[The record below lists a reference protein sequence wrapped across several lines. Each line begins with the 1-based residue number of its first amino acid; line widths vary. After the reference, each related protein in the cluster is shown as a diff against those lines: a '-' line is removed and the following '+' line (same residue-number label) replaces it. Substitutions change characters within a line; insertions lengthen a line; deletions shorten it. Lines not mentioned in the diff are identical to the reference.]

1 MTLSLGL
8 LCSCV
13 RQTCFFAMSR
23 FVRFQFSRKAI
34 GILVCHAFDAKGI
47 FIFSSKTG
55 YELLEWFKCANAIS
69 GYSLR
74 TSLSIAILY
83 QIWYDRCMAGSYTS
97 VACGRI
103 KFASSN
109 TKCSTTA
116 VVYIILRIFFRG
128 GGAVGCL
135 GVAIYTR
142 KGYLYTPTN
151 LMGGPRTQMYSR

>member
-1 MTLSLGL
+1 
-8 LCSCV
+8 
-13 RQTCFFAMSR
+13 MSR

-116 VVYIILRIFFRG
+116 VVYIIIRIFFFG
-128 GGAVGCL
+128 GGGGLFGGCY
-135 GVAIYTR
+135 IYSQR
-142 KGYLYTPTN
+142 VFVYANKSY
-151 LMGGPRTQMYSR
+151 GGTKNADV